1 MYCTEN
7 ANIFDCIF
15 VQGRIQVF
23 WKGGSYVDMAVVR
36 WSYLIF
42 LKYPMEMKFFGPIET
57 KLFNFI
63 MIIIKGGGGREGGLS
78 GPPEPL

>member
-1 MYCTEN
+1 MQIYLI
-7 ANIFDCIF
+7 AYLY
-15 VQGRIQVF
+15 R
-23 WKGGSYVDMAVVR
+23 GGSRFSGKGDLYVDMAVFR

-42 LKYPMEMKFFGPIET
+42 LKYPMEMKFFGPIEA
-57 KLFNFI
+57 KLFNFL